1 MKNIQVKLQQFE
13 NIVFADKWHK
23 YITSLKLVYKTI
35 STLHAESRHSKDVL
49 GGAQTVISW
58 ENKELRAKKI
68 DVMLERSLSK
78 ICIQTVK
85 EKRKPH
91 THTTSEYCI
100 RYSG

>member
-1 MKNIQVKLQQFE
+1 M
-13 NIVFADKWHK
+13 
-23 YITSLKLVYKTI
+23 VYKTI

-68 DVMLERSLSK
+68 DVMLESFLSK

-91 THTTSEYCI
+91 IHTTSEYCI
-100 RYSG
+100 KYSG